1 MDTTLPDDEI
11 RPKLLLLDPYP
22 RNNSYH
28 MTVSERWSIWFPN
41 LSLPAIAAY
50 TPTTWDVEI
59 LVNVENLQQATPKA
73 IYTLFDGEIT
83 WAIIPHMELWYRNFK
98 EAFQSIVSEIALENL
113 DLFDE
118 DIQYA

>member
-1 MDTTLPDDEI
+1 MDTTLPHDKI
-11 RPKLLLLDPYP
+11 CPKRLLLDPYP
-22 RNNSYH
+22 RNNPYH
-28 MTVSERWSIWFPN
+28 MTASERRSIWFQK

-59 LVNVENLQQATPKA
+59 VVNVENLQQATPKA
-73 IYTLFDGEIT
+73 IYTLFDGEIP
-83 WAIIPHMELWYRNFK
+83 WAITPHMELWYRNLK
-98 EAFQSIVSEIALENL
+98 EAFQSIVSKIALENL